1 MVRFFLVAVVWCCL
15 SLQAAESAN
24 LDSLRRIIQL
34 DTALGGVASP
44 GTVKALNDYAMLLH
58 ETFPDSTRALATQA
72 LALADS
78 LRDWKGKAQS
88 LNAIGVSY
96 FIQNNYEK
104 ALEYYLQALALRE
117 KVSDMQG
124 VAGTLNNVGMVYRD
138 MKEYS
143 TALTY
148 YFRAMRINDSLKNTP
163 YFVRNLNN
171 IGVAYESMNSLDSA
185 LLYHR
190 RSIELKQ
197 GIGDKAG
204 IASSLRNIGKVY
216 LRMKRYGE
224 ALETFREGLAMGEAG
239 KQVRALILID
249 IAQVYEETEQYT
261 PSVNNANAAMLLGR
275 ELGSALI
282 LQNAH
287 ELLARLYQRIGDH
300 KSALDN
306 YQRFIAIRDSLFN
319 DKSTRRLAALQTN
332 YELDRQRIQ
341 IELLTKEKSL
351 QSIVRNGL
359 VGGFILAVGLLV
371 AIGVA
376 YRNKRRSEK
385 DLRATNA
392 EILRQQEL
400 LEHQAQEIQVSN
412 TALSERN
419 LELGAANERLT
430 ALNTEKDE
438 IMSIVA
444 HDLKN
449 PIAALSGF
457 TDILREEGLAASD
470 RNAILEQL
478 SMLGN
483 RMLELVK
490 NVLDSYRMESGGI
503 ELHPVSLDIAPVVA
517 MTVEMYRERAAA
529 KDITLHWSHPE
540 GEFIACVDEQVF
552 NQVLDNLL
560 SNAVKYSLLGK
571 SVFVRVGR
579 SDSTV
584 RVEIK
589 DEGPGLSDEDM
600 KKLFGKF
607 ARLSARPTGGEHSTG
622 LGLSIVKKMVEAM
635 NGTVWCE
642 SELGKGAT
650 FIVELPKTV

>member
-1 MVRFFLVAVVWCCL
+1 
-15 SLQAAESAN
+15 
-24 LDSLRRIIQL
+24 
-34 DTALGGVASP
+34 
-44 GTVKALNDYAMLLH
+44 
-58 ETFPDSTRALATQA
+58 
-72 LALADS
+72 
-78 LRDWKGKAQS
+78 
-88 LNAIGVSY
+88 
-96 FIQNNYEK
+96 
-104 ALEYYLQALALRE
+104 
-117 KVSDMQG
+117 
-124 VAGTLNNVGMVYRD
+124 
-138 MKEYS
+138 
-143 TALTY
+143 
-148 YFRAMRINDSLKNTP
+148 
-163 YFVRNLNN
+163 
-171 IGVAYESMNSLDSA
+171 
-185 LLYHR
+185 
-190 RSIELKQ
+190 
-197 GIGDKAG
+197 
-204 IASSLRNIGKVY
+204 
-216 LRMKRYGE
+216 MKRYGE
-224 ALETFREGLAMGEAG
+224 ALESFREGLAMGEAG

-261 PSVNNANAAMLLGR
+261 PAVNNANAAMLLGR

-287 ELLARLYQRIGDH
+287 ELLARLYQHIGDH

-306 YQRFIAIRDSLFN
+306 YQRFITIRDSLFN

-341 IELLTKEKSL
+341 IELLTKEKAL
-351 QSIVRNGL
+351 QSTVRNGL
-359 VGGFILAVGLLV
+359 VGGFILSVGLLV

-419 LELGAANERLT
+419 LELGAANDRLT

-457 TDILREEGLAASD
+457 TEILREEGLAASD
-470 RNAILEQL
+470 RSAILEQL

-503 ELHPVSLDIAPVVA
+503 ELHPVSLDIAPVVV

-540 GEFIACVDEQVF
+540 GEFIASVDEQVF

-571 SVFVRVGR
+571 SVFVRVGK
-579 SDSTV
+579 SDSAV

-635 NGTVWCE
+635 NGRVWCE

-650 FIVELPKTV
+650 FIVELPASHGNSDSFSFSQTP

>member
-1 MVRFFLVAVVWCCL
+1 MVRFSLVVVVWCCL
-15 SLQAAESAN
+15 SLQVAESAN

-34 DTALGGVASP
+34 DTAPGGVASP
-44 GTVKALNDYAMLLH
+44 STVKALNDYAMLLH
-58 ETFPDSTRALATQA
+58 ETFPDSTRALATRA

-78 LRDWKGKAQS
+78 LHDWKGKAQS
-88 LNAIGVSY
+88 LNVIGVSY

-138 MKEYS
+138 MREYS

-148 YFRAMRINDSLKNTP
+148 YFRAMRINDSLKNTS

-171 IGVAYESMNSLDSA
+171 IGVAYENMDSLDSA
-185 LLYHR
+185 LFYHR
-190 RSIELKQ
+190 RSIELKR

-224 ALETFREGLAMGEAG
+224 ALETFREGLAMDEAG
-239 KQVRALILID
+239 KQVRALILLD

-306 YQRFIAIRDSLFN
+306 YQRFITIRDSLFN

-332 YELDRQRIQ
+332 YEIDRQRIQ

-351 QSIVRNGL
+351 QSTVRNGL
-359 VGGFILAVGLLV
+359 VGGFILSVGLLV

-419 LELGAANERLT
+419 LELGGANERLT

-457 TDILREEGLAASD
+457 TEILREEGLAASD
-470 RNAILEQL
+470 RSAILEQL
-478 SMLGN
+478 SMLGS

-571 SVFVRVGR
+571 KVFVRVGK
-579 SDSTV
+579 SDSAV

-635 NGTVWCE
+635 NGKVWCE

-650 FIVELPKTV
+650 FIVELPGQ